1 MLAPSQGLFTVSCSA
16 SVKVHKKLGGSMSGS
31 QTKVAKEMFHA
42 TEGPVYKVEELL
54 GRALSAIW

>member
-1 MLAPSQGLFTVSCSA
+1 
-16 SVKVHKKLGGSMSGS
+16 MSGS